1 MKSSPQ
7 RHIVFSKIFFSTRNI
22 VSFPCIH
29 LQELFKFSSFFKL
42 STFFPDPSAL
52 FQILN
57 VGHYAMPKVIKV
69 KLKTGGPVMISCCLD
84 QSFLLFDAPFSQG
97 GIEYFWKL
105 IPRGIIAWCKTQGEN
120 LVCLFIWLYGKVL
133 FFTKIG
139 LMQTDRLTQKPLVIY
154 SL

>member
-1 MKSSPQ
+1 MYWEAFDITLCYRTLYALKNE
-7 RHIVFSKIFFSTRNI
+7 I
-22 VSFPCIH
+22 
-29 LQELFKFSSFFKL
+29 LQSILPN
-42 STFFPDPSAL
+42 TW
-52 FQILN
+52 FQILYCYFSCLSLIWGCGG
-57 VGHYAMPKVIKV
+57 GHYAMPKVTKV

-133 FFTKIG
+133 CF
-139 LMQTDRLTQKPLVIY
+139 LPR
-154 SL
+154 